1 METVSHAL
9 PAMTNASCSN
19 DLAGDRSSA
28 DLHTAAVALADGD
41 LQGLDTIWRLCAD
54 ELYGLAL
61 WRTGRPDDAE
71 DVVQEVFVRLARM
84 PERLVKA
91 RKPRSY
97 LLRMA
102 HNSAIDLIKK
112 RRPGEQLA
120 EDAPYLVDE
129 PDADGKLAA
138 EQVCRLLTRLPRQQR
153 EAIYLRHFA
162 ELSFREIGAVC
173 GVPTFTAASRY
184 RLAMRRLRILLAGE
198 VER

>member
-1 METVSHAL
+1 METMSHAL
-9 PAMTNASCSN
+9 PAMKNVTCTG
-19 DLAGDRSSA
+19 DLAGDRTA
-28 DLHTAAVALADGD
+28 DLHMAAVALADGD

-61 WRTGRPDDAE
+61 WRTGRTADAE

-84 PERLVKA
+84 PERLAKA

-112 RRPGEQLA
+112 RRPDDRLEA
-120 EDAPYLVDE
+120 DRPYLVDE
-129 PDADGKLAA
+129 PDRDGKLAA
-138 EQVCRLLTRLPRQQR
+138 EQACRLLTRLPQQQR
-153 EAIYLRHFA
+153 EAVYLRHFA
-162 ELSFREIGAVC
+162 ELSFREIGIVC

-184 RLAMRRLRILLAGE
+184 RLAMRRLRNLLG
-198 VER
+198 VEK